1 MRKTKLFA
9 SILALSL
16 VATSVPA
23 VNSFSGSDK
32 AEASETEVS
41 VTSGSSIVKE
51 PLGEGE
57 VEVAK
62 SQYTNPIGGYD
73 NNGKLTYGGDPSAM
87 VDGDTVYLYTGHD
100 IAHGD
105 SYVIDGWI
113 CYSTKDLLNWKY
125 EGEILNAEDVSWA
138 KPEDDGEYKGK
149 KISAW
154 AAQTVK
160 HNGKYYFYYCT
171 WDQTASGQQSIGVAI
186 SDSPTGPFKDLGKPV
201 VSGKVT
207 DFGTETSAWND
218 IDPTVW
224 IEKDDKGEEHRY
236 LAWGNGN
243 YYICELNDDMISV
256 KDQNGDGKITGGK
269 SVKDADVIQK
279 TSVTT
284 YTEAPWLYRR
294 QDANGNYYG
303 QYYLFYA
310 SGWREG
316 MSYATT
322 DDLLNGEWSEGKEIA
337 RPNVTS
343 NTNHMAVIDFK
354 GKTYFIYHNG
364 ALAGGNGY
372 RRVANITELKFNED
386 GSIDEVPETTAG
398 IAGTTTKIYT
408 KAGAG
413 VLAHENF
420 LNSFDDADY
429 LYENV
434 YVGAMGYSDVKDAQW
449 VLTDGK
455 SDKTKPAYVSI
466 QSENK
471 SGLYLTVNDNG
482 KVTLNQD
489 STGTDEMAKRQ
500 TFRSVKALDGSEDG
514 VSFES
519 VYKPGQYLTIVNNAL
534 KITDGTDKAAATF
547 VVGENSETPV
557 LRGISLTTGT
567 NVITQ
572 GQKISKIYFS
582 DVKAIYSDETQ
593 KTLAAS
599 DYKVDYSKVNVN
611 KTGTQYATVSYTE
624 GDITKTVSV
633 GVTVM
638 PKLKAVTSLKAK
650 VTKKKKAKKAK
661 VVLSWN
667 YSSKVTGYEVYYKT
681 SKNGKFKYA
690 TEVTGKKCTVSEETT
705 FKAGK
710 TYWVAVKA
718 YREYNGKTLTGP
730 VKSIKIKIK
739 K

>member
-23 VNSFSGSDK
+23 INSFSGSDK

-62 SQYTNPIGGYD
+62 SRYTNPIGGYD
-73 NNGKLTYGGDPSAM
+73 NNGKLTYGGDPAAM

-100 IAHGD
+100 VATGD

-125 EGEILNAEDVSWA
+125 EGEIMSSKDISWA
-138 KPEDDGEYKGK
+138 NVAD
-149 KISAW
+149 SAW

-171 WDQTASGQQSIGVAI
+171 WDKTAKASSKIKAGEQSIGVAV
-186 SDSPTGPFKDLGKPV
+186 SDSPTGPFKDLGKPI
-201 VSGKVT
+201 VSGEVT
-207 DFGTETSAWND
+207 DFGTESSEWND

-256 KDQNGDGKITGGK
+256 KDQNGDGKITGGTSTK
-269 SVKDADVIQK
+269 TADVIQK
-279 TSVTT
+279 TSVTS

-337 RPNVTS
+337 RTNVTS

-429 LYENV
+429 PYENV

-557 LRGISLTTGT
+557 LRGISLTAGT

-572 GQKISKIYFS
+572 GQKISKINFS
-582 DVKAIYSDETQ
+582 NVKAIYSDETQ

>member
-62 SQYTNPIGGYD
+62 SRYTNPIGGYD

-125 EGEILNAEDVSWA
+125 EGEIMSSKDISWA
-138 KPEDDGEYKGK
+138 NVAD
-149 KISAW
+149 SAW

-171 WDQTASGQQSIGVAI
+171 WDKTAKASSKINAGEQSIGVAV
-186 SDSPTGPFKDLGKPV
+186 SDSPTGPFKDLGKPI
-201 VSGKVT
+201 VSGEVT
-207 DFGTETSAWND
+207 DFGTESSEWND

-256 KDQNGDGKITGGK
+256 KDQNGDGKITGGTSTK
-269 SVKDADVIQK
+269 TADVIQK
-279 TSVTT
+279 TSVTS

-303 QYYLFYA
+303 KYYLFYA

-398 IAGTTTKIYT
+398 IAGSTTKIYT

-413 VLAHENF
+413 VLAHKNF

-429 LYENV
+429 PYENV

-519 VYKPGQYLTIVNNAL
+519 VYKPGQYLTIVNNTL

-547 VVGENSETPV
+547 IVGENSETPV
-557 LRGISLTTGT
+557 LRGISLTAGT

-572 GQKISKIYFS
+572 GQKISKINFS
-582 DVKAIYSDETQ
+582 NVKAIYSNETQ

-599 DYKVDYSKVNVN
+599 DYKVDYSKVNAN

>member
-23 VNSFSGSDK
+23 INSFSGSDK

-62 SQYTNPIGGYD
+62 SRYTNPIGGYD
-73 NNGKLTYGGDPSAM
+73 NNGKLTYGGDPAAM

-100 IAHGD
+100 VATGD

-125 EGEILNAEDVSWA
+125 EGEIMSSKDISWA
-138 KPEDDGEYKGK
+138 NVAD
-149 KISAW
+149 SAW

-171 WDQTASGQQSIGVAI
+171 WDKTAKASSKIKAGEQSIGVAV
-186 SDSPTGPFKDLGKPV
+186 SDSPTGPFKDLGKPI
-201 VSGKVT
+201 VSGEVT
-207 DFGTETSAWND
+207 DFGTESSEWND

-256 KDQNGDGKITGGK
+256 KDQNGDGKITGGTSTK
-269 SVKDADVIQK
+269 TADVIQK
-279 TSVTT
+279 TSVTS

-429 LYENV
+429 PYENV

-471 SGLYLTVNDNG
+471 SGLYFTVNDNG

-557 LRGISLTTGT
+557 LRGISLTAGT

-572 GQKISKIYFS
+572 GQKISKINFS
-582 DVKAIYSDETQ
+582 NVKAIYSDETQ

>member
-429 LYENV
+429 PYENV

-624 GDITKTVSV
+624 GDITKIVSV

-681 SKNGKFKYA
+681 SKNGKFKHA

>member
-171 WDQTASGQQSIGVAI
+171 WDQTASGQQSIGVAV

-398 IAGTTTKIYT
+398 IAGSTTKIYT

-429 LYENV
+429 PYENV

-519 VYKPGQYLTIVNNAL
+519 VYKPGQYLTIVNNTL

-547 VVGENSETPV
+547 IVGENSETPV
-557 LRGISLTTGT
+557 LRGISLTAGT

-572 GQKISKIYFS
+572 GQKISKINFS
-582 DVKAIYSDETQ
+582 NVKAIYSNETQ

-599 DYKVDYSKVNVN
+599 DYKVDYSKVNAN

>member
-23 VNSFSGSDK
+23 INSFSGSDK

-62 SQYTNPIGGYD
+62 SRYTNPIGGYD
-73 NNGKLTYGGDPSAM
+73 NNGKLTYGGDPAAM

-100 IAHGD
+100 VATGD

-125 EGEILNAEDVSWA
+125 EGEIMSSKDISWA
-138 KPEDDGEYKGK
+138 NVAD
-149 KISAW
+149 SAW

-171 WDQTASGQQSIGVAI
+171 WDKTAKASSKIKAGEQSIGVAV
-186 SDSPTGPFKDLGKPV
+186 SDSPTGPFKDLGKPI
-201 VSGKVT
+201 VSGEVT
-207 DFGTETSAWND
+207 DFGTESSEWND

-256 KDQNGDGKITGGK
+256 KDQNGDGKITGGTSTK
-269 SVKDADVIQK
+269 TADVIQK
-279 TSVTT
+279 TSVTS

-429 LYENV
+429 PYENV

-519 VYKPGQYLTIVNNAL
+519 VYKPGQYLTIVNNVL

-557 LRGISLTTGT
+557 LRGISLTAGT

-572 GQKISKIYFS
+572 GQKISKINFS
-582 DVKAIYSDETQ
+582 NVKAIYSDETQ

-611 KTGTQYATVSYTE
+611 KTGTQYATVSYAE

>member
-23 VNSFSGSDK
+23 INSFSGSDK

-62 SQYTNPIGGYD
+62 SRYTNPIGGYD
-73 NNGKLTYGGDPSAM
+73 NNGKLTYGGDPAAM

-100 IAHGD
+100 VATGD

-125 EGEILNAEDVSWA
+125 EGEIMSSKDISWA
-138 KPEDDGEYKGK
+138 NVAD
-149 KISAW
+149 SAW

-171 WDQTASGQQSIGVAI
+171 WDKTAKASSKIKAGEQSIGVAV
-186 SDSPTGPFKDLGKPV
+186 SDSPTGPFKDLGKPI
-201 VSGKVT
+201 VSGEVT
-207 DFGTETSAWND
+207 DFGTESSEWND

-256 KDQNGDGKITGGK
+256 KDQNGDGKITGGTSTK
-269 SVKDADVIQK
+269 TADVIQK
-279 TSVTT
+279 TSVTS

-429 LYENV
+429 PYENV

-557 LRGISLTTGT
+557 LRGISLTAGT

-572 GQKISKIYFS
+572 GQKISKINFS
-582 DVKAIYSDETQ
+582 NVKAIYSDETQ

>member
-23 VNSFSGSDK
+23 INSFSGSDK

-62 SQYTNPIGGYD
+62 SRYTNPIGGYD
-73 NNGKLTYGGDPSAM
+73 NNGKLTYGGDPAAM

-100 IAHGD
+100 VATGD

-125 EGEILNAEDVSWA
+125 EGEIMSSKDISWA
-138 KPEDDGEYKGK
+138 NVAD
-149 KISAW
+149 SAW

-171 WDQTASGQQSIGVAI
+171 WDKTAKASSKIKAGEQSIGVAV
-186 SDSPTGPFKDLGKPV
+186 SDSPTGPFKDLGKPI
-201 VSGKVT
+201 VSGEVT
-207 DFGTETSAWND
+207 DFGTESSEWND

-256 KDQNGDGKITGGK
+256 KDQNGDGKITGGTSTK
-269 SVKDADVIQK
+269 TADVIQK
-279 TSVTT
+279 TSVTS

-429 LYENV
+429 PYENV

-455 SDKTKPAYVSI
+455 SDKTKSAYVSI

-519 VYKPGQYLTIVNNAL
+519 VYKPGQYLTIVNNVL

-557 LRGISLTTGT
+557 LRGISLTAGT

-572 GQKISKIYFS
+572 GQKISKINFS
-582 DVKAIYSDETQ
+582 NVKAIYSDETQ

-611 KTGTQYATVSYTE
+611 KTGTQYATVSYAE

>member
-23 VNSFSGSDK
+23 INSFSGSDK

-41 VTSGSSIVKE
+41 VTSGGSIVKE

-62 SQYTNPIGGYD
+62 SRYTNPIGGYD
-73 NNGKLTYGGDPSAM
+73 NNGKLTYGGDPAAM

-100 IAHGD
+100 VATGD

-125 EGEILNAEDVSWA
+125 EGEIMSSKDISWA
-138 KPEDDGEYKGK
+138 NVAD
-149 KISAW
+149 SAW

-171 WDQTASGQQSIGVAI
+171 WDKTAKASSKIKAGEQSIGVAV
-186 SDSPTGPFKDLGKPV
+186 SDSPTGPFKDLGKPI
-201 VSGKVT
+201 VSGEVT
-207 DFGTETSAWND
+207 DFGTESSEWND

-256 KDQNGDGKITGGK
+256 KDQNGDGKITGGTSTK
-269 SVKDADVIQK
+269 TADVIQK
-279 TSVTT
+279 TSVTS

-429 LYENV
+429 PYENV

-557 LRGISLTTGT
+557 LRGISLTAGT

-572 GQKISKIYFS
+572 GQKISKINFS
-582 DVKAIYSDETQ
+582 NVKAIYSDETQ

>member
-23 VNSFSGSDK
+23 INSFSGSDK

-62 SQYTNPIGGYD
+62 SRYTNPIGGYD
-73 NNGKLTYGGDPSAM
+73 NNGKLTYGGDPAAM
-87 VDGDTVYLYTGHD
+87 VDGETVYRYTGHD
-100 IAHGD
+100 VATGD

-125 EGEILNAEDVSWA
+125 EGEIMSSKDISWA
-138 KPEDDGEYKGK
+138 NVAD
-149 KISAW
+149 SAW

-171 WDQTASGQQSIGVAI
+171 WDKTAKASSKIKAGEQSIGVAV
-186 SDSPTGPFKDLGKPV
+186 SDSPTGPFKDLGKPI
-201 VSGKVT
+201 VSGEVT
-207 DFGTETSAWND
+207 DFGTESSEWND

-256 KDQNGDGKITGGK
+256 KDQNGDGKITGGTSTK
-269 SVKDADVIQK
+269 TADVIQK
-279 TSVTT
+279 TSVTS

-429 LYENV
+429 PYENV

-557 LRGISLTTGT
+557 LRGISLTAGT

-572 GQKISKIYFS
+572 GQKISKINFS
-582 DVKAIYSDETQ
+582 NVKAIYSDETQ

>member
-279 TSVTT
+279 TSITT

-429 LYENV
+429 PYENV

-624 GDITKTVSV
+624 GDITKIVSV

>member
-23 VNSFSGSDK
+23 INSFSGSDK
-32 AEASETEVS
+32 AEASETDVS

-62 SQYTNPIGGYD
+62 SRYTNPIGGYD
-73 NNGKLTYGGDPSAM
+73 NNGKLTYGGDPAAM

-100 IAHGD
+100 VATGD

-125 EGEILNAEDVSWA
+125 EGEIMSSKDISWA
-138 KPEDDGEYKGK
+138 NVAD
-149 KISAW
+149 SAW

-171 WDQTASGQQSIGVAI
+171 WDKTAKASSKINAGEQSIGVAV
-186 SDSPTGPFKDLGKPV
+186 SDSPTGPFKDLGKPI
-201 VSGKVT
+201 VSGEVT
-207 DFGTETSAWND
+207 DFGTESSEWND
-218 IDPTVW
+218 IDPTAW

-256 KDQNGDGKITGGK
+256 KDQNGDGKITGGTSTK
-269 SVKDADVIQK
+269 TADVIQK
-279 TSVTT
+279 TSVTS

-429 LYENV
+429 PYENV

-519 VYKPGQYLTIVNNAL
+519 VYKPGQYLTIVNNVL

-557 LRGISLTTGT
+557 LRGISLTAGT

-572 GQKISKIYFS
+572 GQKISKINFS
-582 DVKAIYSDETQ
+582 NVKAIYSDETQ

>member
-429 LYENV
+429 PYENV

>member
-62 SQYTNPIGGYD
+62 SRYTNPIGGYD
-73 NNGKLTYGGDPSAM
+73 NNGKLTYGGDPAAM

-100 IAHGD
+100 VATGD

-125 EGEILNAEDVSWA
+125 EGEIMSSKDISWA
-138 KPEDDGEYKGK
+138 NVAD
-149 KISAW
+149 SAW

-171 WDQTASGQQSIGVAI
+171 WDKTAKASSKIKAGEQSIGVAV
-186 SDSPTGPFKDLGKPV
+186 SDSPTGPFKDLGKPI
-201 VSGKVT
+201 VSGEVT
-207 DFGTETSAWND
+207 DFGTESSEWND

-243 YYICELNDDMISV
+243 CYICELNDDMISV
-256 KDQNGDGKITGGK
+256 KDQNGDGKITGGTSTK
-269 SVKDADVIQK
+269 TADVIQK
-279 TSVTT
+279 TSVTS

-429 LYENV
+429 PYENV

-455 SDKTKPAYVSI
+455 SDKTKSAYVSI

-519 VYKPGQYLTIVNNAL
+519 VYKPGQYLTIVNNVL

-557 LRGISLTTGT
+557 LRGISLTAGT

-572 GQKISKIYFS
+572 GQKISKINFS
-582 DVKAIYSDETQ
+582 NVKAIYSDETQ

-611 KTGTQYATVSYTE
+611 KTGTQYATVSYAE

>member
-23 VNSFSGSDK
+23 INSFSGSDK

-62 SQYTNPIGGYD
+62 SRYTNPIGGYD
-73 NNGKLTYGGDPSAM
+73 NNGKLTYGGDPAAM

-100 IAHGD
+100 VATGD

-125 EGEILNAEDVSWA
+125 EGEIMSSKDISWA
-138 KPEDDGEYKGK
+138 NVAD
-149 KISAW
+149 SAW

-171 WDQTASGQQSIGVAI
+171 WDKTAKASSKIKAGEQSIGVAV
-186 SDSPTGPFKDLGKPV
+186 SDSPTGPFKDLGKPI
-201 VSGKVT
+201 VSGEVT
-207 DFGTETSAWND
+207 DFGTESSEWND

-256 KDQNGDGKITGGK
+256 KDQNGDGKITGGTSTK
-269 SVKDADVIQK
+269 TADVIQK
-279 TSVTT
+279 TSVTS

-429 LYENV
+429 PYENV

-471 SGLYLTVNDNG
+471 LGLYLTVNDNG

-557 LRGISLTTGT
+557 LRGISLTAGT

-572 GQKISKIYFS
+572 GQKISKINFS
-582 DVKAIYSDETQ
+582 NVKAIYSDETQ

>member
-23 VNSFSGSDK
+23 INSFSGSDK

-62 SQYTNPIGGYD
+62 SRYTNPIGGYD
-73 NNGKLTYGGDPSAM
+73 NNGKLTYGGDPAAM

-100 IAHGD
+100 VATGD
-105 SYVIDGWI
+105 SYVIDGWN

-125 EGEILNAEDVSWA
+125 EGEIMSSKDISWA
-138 KPEDDGEYKGK
+138 NVAD
-149 KISAW
+149 SAW

-171 WDQTASGQQSIGVAI
+171 WDKTAKASSKIKAGEQSIGVAV
-186 SDSPTGPFKDLGKPV
+186 SDSPTGPFKDLGKPI
-201 VSGKVT
+201 VSGEVT
-207 DFGTETSAWND
+207 DFGTESSEWND

-256 KDQNGDGKITGGK
+256 KDQNGDGKITGGTSTK
-269 SVKDADVIQK
+269 TADVIQK
-279 TSVTT
+279 TSVTS

-429 LYENV
+429 PYENV

-455 SDKTKPAYVSI
+455 SDKTKSAYVSI

-519 VYKPGQYLTIVNNAL
+519 VYKPGQYLTIVNNVL

-557 LRGISLTTGT
+557 LRGISLTAGT

-572 GQKISKIYFS
+572 GQKISKINFS
-582 DVKAIYSDETQ
+582 NVKAIYSDETQ

-611 KTGTQYATVSYTE
+611 KTGTQYATVSYAE

>member
-1 MRKTKLFA
+1 MRKTILFA

-23 VNSFSGSDK
+23 INSFSGSDK

-62 SQYTNPIGGYD
+62 SRYTNPIGGYD
-73 NNGKLTYGGDPSAM
+73 NNGKLTYGGDPAAM

-100 IAHGD
+100 VATGD

-125 EGEILNAEDVSWA
+125 EGEIMSSKDISWA
-138 KPEDDGEYKGK
+138 NVAD
-149 KISAW
+149 SAW

-171 WDQTASGQQSIGVAI
+171 WDKTAKASSKIKAGEQSIGVAV
-186 SDSPTGPFKDLGKPV
+186 SDSPTGPFKDLGKPI
-201 VSGKVT
+201 VSGEVT
-207 DFGTETSAWND
+207 DFGTESSEWND

-256 KDQNGDGKITGGK
+256 KDQNGDGKITGGTSTK
-269 SVKDADVIQK
+269 TADVIQK
-279 TSVTT
+279 TSVTS

-429 LYENV
+429 PYENV

-557 LRGISLTTGT
+557 LRGISLTAGT

-572 GQKISKIYFS
+572 GQKISKINFS
-582 DVKAIYSDETQ
+582 NVKAIYSDETQ

>member
-23 VNSFSGSDK
+23 INSFSGSDK

-62 SQYTNPIGGYD
+62 SRYTNPIGGYD
-73 NNGKLTYGGDPSAM
+73 NNGKLTYGGDPAAM

-100 IAHGD
+100 VATGD

-125 EGEILNAEDVSWA
+125 EGEIMSSKDISWA
-138 KPEDDGEYKGK
+138 NVAD
-149 KISAW
+149 SAW

-171 WDQTASGQQSIGVAI
+171 WDKTAKASSKIKAGEQSIGVAV
-186 SDSPTGPFKDLGKPV
+186 SDSPTGPFKDLGKPI
-201 VSGKVT
+201 VSGEVT
-207 DFGTETSAWND
+207 DFGTESSEWND

-256 KDQNGDGKITGGK
+256 KDQNGDGKITGGTSTK
-269 SVKDADVIQK
+269 TADVIQK
-279 TSVTT
+279 TSVTS

-429 LYENV
+429 PYENV

-557 LRGISLTTGT
+557 LRGISLTAGT

-572 GQKISKIYFS
+572 GQKISKINFS
-582 DVKAIYSDETQ
+582 NVKAIYSDETQ
-593 KTLAAS
+593 KTLATS

>member
-23 VNSFSGSDK
+23 INSFSGSDK

-62 SQYTNPIGGYD
+62 SRYTNPIGGYD
-73 NNGKLTYGGDPSAM
+73 NNGKLTYGGDPAAM

-100 IAHGD
+100 VATGD

-125 EGEILNAEDVSWA
+125 EGEIMSSKDISWA
-138 KPEDDGEYKGK
+138 NVAD
-149 KISAW
+149 SAW

-171 WDQTASGQQSIGVAI
+171 WDKTAKASSKIKAGEQSIGVAV
-186 SDSPTGPFKDLGKPV
+186 SDSPTGPFKDLGKPI
-201 VSGKVT
+201 VSGEVT
-207 DFGTETSAWND
+207 DFGTESSEWND

-256 KDQNGDGKITGGK
+256 KDQNGDGKITGGTSTK
-269 SVKDADVIQK
+269 TADVIQK
-279 TSVTT
+279 TSVTS

-429 LYENV
+429 PYENV

-557 LRGISLTTGT
+557 LRGISLTAGI

-572 GQKISKIYFS
+572 GQKISKINFS
-582 DVKAIYSDETQ
+582 NVKAIYSDETQ

>member
-62 SQYTNPIGGYD
+62 SRYTNPIGGYD
-73 NNGKLTYGGDPSAM
+73 NNGKLTYGGDPAAM

-138 KPEDDGEYKGK
+138 KPEDNGEYKGK

-171 WDQTASGQQSIGVAI
+171 WDQTASGQQSIGVAV

-256 KDQNGDGKITGGK
+256 KDQNGDGKITGGTSTK
-269 SVKDADVIQK
+269 TADVIQK

-429 LYENV
+429 PYENV

-519 VYKPGQYLTIVNNAL
+519 VYKPGQYLTIVNNVL

-557 LRGISLTTGT
+557 LRGISLTAGT

-572 GQKISKIYFS
+572 GQKISKINFS
-582 DVKAIYSDETQ
+582 NVKAIYSDETQ

>member
-23 VNSFSGSDK
+23 INSFSGSDK

-62 SQYTNPIGGYD
+62 SRYTNPIGGYD
-73 NNGKLTYGGDPSAM
+73 NNGKLTYGGDPAAM

-100 IAHGD
+100 VATGD

-125 EGEILNAEDVSWA
+125 EGEIMSSKDISWA
-138 KPEDDGEYKGK
+138 NVAD
-149 KISAW
+149 SAW

-171 WDQTASGQQSIGVAI
+171 WDKTAKASSKIKAGEQSIGVAV
-186 SDSPTGPFKDLGKPV
+186 SDSPTGPFKDLGKPI
-201 VSGKVT
+201 VSGEVT
-207 DFGTETSAWND
+207 DFGTESSEWND

-256 KDQNGDGKITGGK
+256 KDQNGDGKITGGTSTK
-269 SVKDADVIQK
+269 TADVIQK
-279 TSVTT
+279 TSVTS

-316 MSYATT
+316 MSYVTT

-429 LYENV
+429 PYENV

-557 LRGISLTTGT
+557 LRGISLTAGT

-572 GQKISKIYFS
+572 GQKISKINFS
-582 DVKAIYSDETQ
+582 NVKAIYSDETQ

>member
-429 LYENV
+429 PYENV

-455 SDKTKPAYVSI
+455 SDKTKTAYVSI

>member
-23 VNSFSGSDK
+23 INSFSGSDK
-32 AEASETEVS
+32 AEASETDVS

-62 SQYTNPIGGYD
+62 SRYTNPIGGYD
-73 NNGKLTYGGDPSAM
+73 NNGKLTYGGDPAAM

-100 IAHGD
+100 VATGD

-125 EGEILNAEDVSWA
+125 EGEIMSSKDISWA
-138 KPEDDGEYKGK
+138 NVAD
-149 KISAW
+149 SAW

-171 WDQTASGQQSIGVAI
+171 WDKTAKASSKIKAGEQSIGVAV
-186 SDSPTGPFKDLGKPV
+186 SDSPTGPFKDLGKPI
-201 VSGKVT
+201 VSGEVT
-207 DFGTETSAWND
+207 DFGTESSEWND

-256 KDQNGDGKITGGK
+256 KDQNGDGKITGGTSTK
-269 SVKDADVIQK
+269 TADVIQK
-279 TSVTT
+279 TSVTS

-429 LYENV
+429 PYENV

-455 SDKTKPAYVSI
+455 SDKTKSAYVSI

-519 VYKPGQYLTIVNNAL
+519 VYKPGQYLTIVNNVL

-557 LRGISLTTGT
+557 LRGISLTAGT

-572 GQKISKIYFS
+572 GQKISKINFS
-582 DVKAIYSDETQ
+582 NVKAIYSDETQ

-611 KTGTQYATVSYTE
+611 KTGTQYATVSYAE

>member
-23 VNSFSGSDK
+23 INSFSGSDK

-62 SQYTNPIGGYD
+62 SRYTNPIGGYD
-73 NNGKLTYGGDPSAM
+73 NNGKLTYGGDPAAM

-100 IAHGD
+100 VATGD

-125 EGEILNAEDVSWA
+125 EGEIMSSKDISWA
-138 KPEDDGEYKGK
+138 NVAD
-149 KISAW
+149 SAW

-160 HNGKYYFYYCT
+160 HNWKYYFYYCT
-171 WDQTASGQQSIGVAI
+171 WDKTAKASSKIKAGEQSIGVAV
-186 SDSPTGPFKDLGKPV
+186 SDSPTGPFKDLGKPI
-201 VSGKVT
+201 VSGEVT
-207 DFGTETSAWND
+207 DFGTESSEWND

-256 KDQNGDGKITGGK
+256 KDQNGDGKITGGTSTK
-269 SVKDADVIQK
+269 TADVIQK
-279 TSVTT
+279 TSVTS

-429 LYENV
+429 PYENV

-557 LRGISLTTGT
+557 LRGISLTAGT

-572 GQKISKIYFS
+572 GQKISKINFS
-582 DVKAIYSDETQ
+582 NVKAIYSDETQ

>member
-23 VNSFSGSDK
+23 INSFSGSDK

-62 SQYTNPIGGYD
+62 SRYTNPIGGYD
-73 NNGKLTYGGDPSAM
+73 NNGKLTYGGDPAAM

-429 LYENV
+429 PYENV

-557 LRGISLTTGT
+557 LRGISLTAGT

-572 GQKISKIYFS
+572 GQKISKINFS
-582 DVKAIYSDETQ
+582 NVKAIYSDETQ

>member
-23 VNSFSGSDK
+23 INSFSGSDK

-62 SQYTNPIGGYD
+62 SRYTNPIGGYD
-73 NNGKLTYGGDPSAM
+73 NNGKLTYGGDPAAM

-100 IAHGD
+100 VATGD

-125 EGEILNAEDVSWA
+125 EGEIMSSKDISWA
-138 KPEDDGEYKGK
+138 NVAD
-149 KISAW
+149 SAW

-171 WDQTASGQQSIGVAI
+171 WDKTAKASSKIKAGEQSIGVAV
-186 SDSPTGPFKDLGKPV
+186 SDSPTGPFKDLGKPI
-201 VSGKVT
+201 VSGEVT
-207 DFGTETSAWND
+207 DFGTESSEWND

-256 KDQNGDGKITGGK
+256 KDQNGDGKITGGTSTK
-269 SVKDADVIQK
+269 TADVIQK
-279 TSVTT
+279 TSVTS

-386 GSIDEVPETTAG
+386 GSIDEVPETTSG

-429 LYENV
+429 PYENV

-557 LRGISLTTGT
+557 LRGISLTAGT

-572 GQKISKIYFS
+572 GQKISKINFS
-582 DVKAIYSDETQ
+582 NVKAIYSDETQ